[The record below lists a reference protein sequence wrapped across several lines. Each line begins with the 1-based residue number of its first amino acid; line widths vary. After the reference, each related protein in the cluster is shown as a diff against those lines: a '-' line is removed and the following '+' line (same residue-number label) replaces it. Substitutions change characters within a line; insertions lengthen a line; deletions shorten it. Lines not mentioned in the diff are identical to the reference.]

1 MAVSPNRY
9 GIDFLKSMGYKYA
22 VMGNAKLKEAKKEAY
37 TLNKGNRFV
46 RRLES

>member
-1 MAVSPNRY
+1 
-9 GIDFLKSMGYKYA
+9 MGYKYA

-46 RRLES
+46 RRIEDE